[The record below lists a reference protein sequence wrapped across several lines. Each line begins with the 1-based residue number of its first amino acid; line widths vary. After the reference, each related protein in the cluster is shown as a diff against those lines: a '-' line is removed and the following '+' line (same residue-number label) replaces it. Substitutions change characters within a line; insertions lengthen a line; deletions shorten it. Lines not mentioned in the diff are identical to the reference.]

1 MNITSA
7 KWQKV
12 YAGDTLLTE
21 KGDIIATIDGQQCS
35 VPTDPMNRHYIKI
48 QELVAAGSLTIE
60 DAD

>member
-21 KGDIIATIDGQQCS
+21 KGDILAIIDGEQLFI
-35 VPTDPMNRHYIKI
+35 PTDPMNRHYAEI
-48 QELVAAGSLTIE
+48 QEQVAAGTLTIQ